1 MPQLEFADYAPQL
14 VWLAITFVALYL
26 LMARVALPG
35 IARVLEDRERRIED
49 DLDRA
54 GRLKAEADGVLAA
67 YNKALAEARGAAQA
81 ELQKAAAAAAAE
93 AARRD
98 SAIAAELA
106 AKTRAAEAR
115 IAAAKTAAL
124 VELRAAAAEV
134 AAAAVVKLIGVEP
147 PGDRIRAAVE
157 AAVEGRG

>member
-14 VWLAITFVALYL
+14 VWLAIAFVVLYL

-35 IARVLEDRERRIED
+35 IARVLEDRERRIAD
-49 DLDRA
+49 DLDKA
-54 GRLKAEADGVLAA
+54 ERLKAEADAVLAA
-67 YNKALAEARGAAQA
+67 YNKSLADARGAAQA
-81 ELQKAAAAAAAE
+81 EMQKAAAALAAE
-93 AARRD
+93 TAKRD
-98 SAIAAELA
+98 RVFAAELA
-106 AKTRAAEAR
+106 AKTQAAEAR

-134 AAAAVVKLIGVEP
+134 AASVVVKLIGIEP
-147 PGDRIRAAVE
+147 PGDRVR